1 MSSIANSILILDKN
15 VTEEQYMNMNSY
27 ICCQSENG
35 EFKQMQSLAEILQ
48 LVAEP
53 NRLRILCL
61 LRHKSHCVCD
71 MQTHFQISQ
80 SLLSHHLADLRQAQL
95 LNFVKDGRRSVYSLT
110 NSGQLLIDHLLAIG
124 NVSQ

>member
-1 MSSIANSILILDKN
+1 MSSIANLILILDKN

-27 ICCQSENG
+27 ICCQSANG
-35 EFKQMQSLAEILQ
+35 EYKQMQSLAEILQ

-71 MQTHFQISQ
+71 MQIHFQISQ
-80 SLLSHHLADLRQAQL
+80 SLLSHHLADLRQAEL
-95 LNFVKDGRRSVYSLT
+95 LRFVKDGRRSVYSLT
-110 NSGQLLIDHLLAIG
+110 NSGQLLIDHLLAIR
-124 NVSQ
+124 NVPQ